1 MGSGH
6 RPGCRPPELSRGRR
20 RPDAPRPLG
29 GSMEPSFE
37 RPQGYPHV
45 GGFRQGTSASFELTI
60 LAFWNRTHSS
70 QAQTARQAQGCGA
83 LTLCWPWSADLKAS
97 RGVLLKSLRGEGI
110 APWGHSEEAQAQEVK
125 SSPGRTPSV
134 VGCLSLPQRSSLGF
148 FPGDVASLTPSHA
161 VWVGGPHSDGGCMV
175 IAW

>member
-1 MGSGH
+1 
-6 RPGCRPPELSRGRR
+6 
-20 RPDAPRPLG
+20 
-29 GSMEPSFE
+29 MEPSFE

-70 QAQTARQAQGCGA
+70 QAQTARQARGCGA

-97 RGVLLKSLRGEGI
+97 RGVLPKSLRGEGI

-134 VGCLSLPQRSSLGF
+134 VGCFPRDHLLDFSLGTLLPLLQAMQF
-148 FPGDVASLTPSHA
+148 GWEDLILMVAA
-161 VWVGGPHSDGGCMV
+161 R
-175 IAW
+175 